1 VSEGRV
7 YGYPA
12 ANTGIRWP
20 LNSVQWGE
28 KNAMF
33 PVHGRTFDI
42 VSGFNYYIFVVN
54 EGNPPRDCDDQI
66 IISVG
71 AVYND
76 VRSLYTVFSSF
87 LAHDSEEEV

>member
-1 VSEGRV
+1 
-7 YGYPA
+7 
-12 ANTGIRWP
+12 
-20 LNSVQWGE
+20 
-28 KNAMF
+28 MF
-33 PVHGRTFDI
+33 PVHGYTFDI

-54 EGNPPRDCDDQI
+54 EGNPPRDSDDQI

-76 VRSLYTVFSSF
+76 VRSVLYTVFSSF

>member
-1 VSEGRV
+1 VSDGRV

-12 ANTGIRWP
+12 VNTSIRWP
-20 LNSVQWGE
+20 LNSVQWGG

-54 EGNPPRDCDDQI
+54 EGNPPRDSDDQI
-66 IISVG
+66 IIIIIIISVG
-71 AVYND
+71 TVYND
-76 VRSLYTVFSSF
+76 LRSVHGFF
-87 LAHDSEEEV
+87 IIFGA